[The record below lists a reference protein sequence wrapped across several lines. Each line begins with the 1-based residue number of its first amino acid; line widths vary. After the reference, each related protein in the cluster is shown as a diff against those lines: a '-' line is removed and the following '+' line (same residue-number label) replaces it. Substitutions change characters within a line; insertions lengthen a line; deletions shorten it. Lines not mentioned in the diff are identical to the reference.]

1 MAVNMP
7 IQGTAAD
14 ILKIAMSRIQK
25 ILDDLKMKTMMIIQ
39 VHDELIFETPRNE
52 LEDIKAILLEIMPSA
67 MNLAVPLD
75 IEIKTGLNWGDM
87 E

>member
-52 LEDIKAILLEIMPSA
+52 LENIKAILLEIMPSA